1 MHPENYPDEYQNWSI
16 QFFGREFIV
25 TPDVL
30 IPRLET
36 ECLIKRA
43 RTLIQREHIKTVIDI
58 GSGSGIIGISVGD
71 IVDEIIFIDISPE
84 ALKITEK
91 NFTANFPEKK
101 ARYIVSDLLSDFSP
115 ADFWSLEGPILF
127 LTNLPYIRDEDWENM
142 SKDTVFEPK
151 IALFGGEKTGFEL
164 YEKLFEQFETLCIL
178 EVINPLYCILE
189 FGFDQRE
196 IAEEILEKYRD
207 WEYNFFPDYAGIE
220 RFWEIS
226 FEQNP

>member
-1 MHPENYPDEYQNWSI
+1 MPLENYPEEYSKWNV
-16 QFFGREFIV
+16 QFFDREFIV

-43 RTLIQREHIKTVIDI
+43 RTVIKNKNIKTVIDI
-58 GSGSGIIGISVGD
+58 GSGSGIIGTSVGD

-84 ALKITEK
+84 ALEITKK
-91 NFTANFPEKK
+91 NFSNNYPEKK
-101 ARYIVSDLLSDFSP
+101 ARYVLSDLLSNFSP
-115 ADFWSLEGPILF
+115 ADFSSLEGPILF
-127 LTNLPYIRDEDWENM
+127 LTNLPYIRDEDWKNM
-142 SKDTVFEPK
+142 SKDTHFEPK
-151 IALFGGEKTGFEL
+151 IALFWGKETGFEL

-178 EVINPLYCILE
+178 EVLSPLYCIFE

-196 IAEEILEKYRD
+196 IAEELLKNYRD
-207 WEYNFFPDYAGIE
+207 WEYDFFPDYAGIE

-226 FEQNP
+226 FEQTP